1 MKFFKKPVYI
11 GLGLFLAGILVA
23 GFVNAVFVN
32 NTEKVS
38 ESVKKKTEEFE
49 HTEDFDAKENE
60 VQQIIEASSSVSV
73 EEEQTD
79 VKKEEKEAEKKEF
92 SLSAPVYGEIMT
104 PHTGSELIFSKTMQ
118 DYRRHLGVD
127 IRSSILEKVLSCE
140 KGVVKEVKNDR
151 LLGITIVIDH
161 ENGFESVYAN
171 LSTGDMVSVGDRVS
185 KGVIISGVGDTAISE
200 TGEEAHL
207 HFELFKD
214 GKAVNP
220 EDYID
225 F

>member
-38 ESVKKKTEEFE
+38 ESVKKKAEELE
-49 HTEDFDAKENE
+49 QTEDFDVKENE
-60 VQQIIEASSSVSV
+60 VQQILEASSSVSV
-73 EEEQTD
+73 EEEQTE
-79 VKKEEKEAEKKEF
+79 VEEEEKEEF
-92 SLSAPVYGEIMT
+92 SLSAPVYGEVMT

-118 DYRRHLGVD
+118 DYRRHSGVD

-171 LSTGDMVSVGDRVS
+171 LSTEDMVSVGDRVA